1 MNELWHVY
9 DEGGLI
15 FSNWDVT
22 LSWSHVQEQYDYF
35 VVSDYCSREVIIT
48 SQDIEDGR
56 LPEIIAQ
63 YNIQAG
69 DMLLMDAYSD
79 GTMNHSTIISSI
91 DENMIYYAAH
101 SESRLDQALVSALG
115 GDVDTYIFH
124 VLQLRG

>member
-69 DMLLMDAYSD
+69 DMLFMDAYSD

-101 SESRLDQALVSALG
+101 SESRLDQELVKALG